1 MRRSAGRRSGMIR
14 APGSARPAGP
24 HVPRRTSGP
33 HALQADRRASAV
45 SGPRKSGPADVLPA
59 QAADR
64 NPVPNA
70 HRSEDAICPYAPV
83 HRTDNPPAPRT
94 EAALRRETAA
104 SAWAEDTRIP
114 PLQQRLTAY
123 PPTKRNSCVGLRC
136 ERPCGA
142 EQNTAAD
149 SPPFRR
155 AFVPQSA
162 RTAAEQRPGAHT
174 RPPLKT
180 EEQNNTPGTPPDA
193 AHKKIGPF
201 LEEALPQLPS
211 DREPKGRKPP
221 PEHRPTDPC
230 TPLCTQKKVRPF
242 DLTLKRRLPTLP
254 RENRSTIGV
263 SELNFSVRNGKRW
276 NLTAI
281 TT

>member
-1 MRRSAGRRSGMIR
+1 MRRSADRRSGMIR
-14 APGSARPAGP
+14 DPGSARPAGP
-24 HVPRRTSGP
+24 HVQHRTSGP

-45 SGPRKSGPADVLPA
+45 SGPRNFGPADVRPA

-64 NPVPNA
+64 NPVPIA
-70 HRSEDAICPYAPV
+70 HRSEGPYAPV
-83 HRTDNPPAPRT
+83 HRTDNPPASRT
-94 EAALRRETAA
+94 EAKQLHRRY
-104 SAWAEDTRIP
+104 WAEDTRIP
-114 PLQQRLTAY
+114 PRQQRLTAY

-142 EQNTAAD
+142 EQNTAAH

-155 AFVPQSA
+155 EFVPQSA

-201 LEEALPQLPS
+201 LEEALPQLPG
-211 DREPKGRKPP
+211 DREPKDRKPP
-221 PEHRPTDPC
+221 RNAARRALAPDYAHKKRP
-230 TPLCTQKKVRPF
+230 
-242 DLTLKRRLPTLP
+242 DL
-254 RENRSTIGV
+254 SI
-263 SELNFSVRNGKRW
+263 
-276 NLTAI
+276 
-281 TT
+281 